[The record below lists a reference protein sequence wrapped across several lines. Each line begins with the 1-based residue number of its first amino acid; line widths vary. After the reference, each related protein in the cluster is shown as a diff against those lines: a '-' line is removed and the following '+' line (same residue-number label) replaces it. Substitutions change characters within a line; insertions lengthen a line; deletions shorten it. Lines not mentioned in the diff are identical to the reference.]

1 MNELF
6 WSTHKYHSY
15 SLSRFIIEKE
25 EKRETGKE
33 RGRGRNKKAERK
45 KRVMGVRWRG
55 RERETGKERMWRK
68 SRQRE
73 TGKDKAYLLKS

>member
-1 MNELF
+1 MNFF

-45 KRVMGVRWRG
+45 KRVMGVR
-55 RERETGKERMWRK
+55 
-68 SRQRE
+68 
-73 TGKDKAYLLKS
+73 

>member
-25 EKRETGKE
+25 EKRLKGKGEAGIERKRLRGKRGNGSQMEREKKGGRKRKNVGKE
-33 RGRGRNKKAERK
+33 RAERN
-45 KRVMGVRWRG
+45 
-55 RERETGKERMWRK
+55 RER
-68 SRQRE
+68 
-73 TGKDKAYLLKS
+73 